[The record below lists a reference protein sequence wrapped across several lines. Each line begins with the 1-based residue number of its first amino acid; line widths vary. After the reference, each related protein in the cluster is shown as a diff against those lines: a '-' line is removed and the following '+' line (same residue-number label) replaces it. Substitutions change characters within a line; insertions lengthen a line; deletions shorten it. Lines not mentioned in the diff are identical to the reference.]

1 MKEINSLLYADGQ
14 QWIHRTCKVW
24 DTSLKRPL
32 LPSAGEL
39 WEVFLGHGFY
49 FRLEIKREMPYTRTC
64 SSERSVLLVFWH
76 SYQYLVD
83 FVIKSLLIIFS
94 LTGCI
99 QAVTL
104 DVNEGNSTCIKAD
117 LLASFSITYNTS
129 NGTVCKILETF
140 YLNLGGKKEK
150 FAPVIVSLCGSFSQR
165 AAQFSLP
172 DSATVDPD
180 SSTCG
185 GNSSSPWLVA
195 VFGSGHA
202 LGLGFSTNG
211 SLYSVANL
219 TLQYNL
225 SDASVFPDA
234 NSSGE

>member
-1 MKEINSLLYADGQ
+1 M
-14 QWIHRTCKVW
+14 
-24 DTSLKRPL
+24 
-32 LPSAGEL
+32 
-39 WEVFLGHGFY
+39 
-49 FRLEIKREMPYTRTC
+49 
-64 SSERSVLLVFWH
+64 
-76 SYQYLVD
+76 D
-83 FVIKSLLIIFS
+83 FVIKSLLIILS

-117 LLASFSITYNTS
+117 LLASFSITYSTS

-140 YLNLGGKKEK
+140 YLNLGGKKS
-150 FAPVIVSLCGSFSQR
+150 VIVSLCGSFPQR

-180 SSTCG
+180 SSMCG

-225 SDASVFPDA
+225 SDASIFPDA